1 MEKET
6 KTPLTEPSTWKRI
19 AYMALFVVTFN
30 VAEIVLAF
38 VVGLQVLF
46 KLFTGKPLDT
56 MAGLGGEIGE
66 YLRQVVGFLTFA
78 SEDMPYPISPWPS
91 APGKSSGQNAG
102 DGPQTI
108 NL

>member
-1 MEKET
+1 MF
-6 KTPLTEPSTWKRI
+6 I
-19 AYMALFVVTFN
+19 ITFN

-46 KLFTGKPLDT
+46 KLLTGKPLDT

-66 YLRQVVGFLTFA
+66 YLRQVASFLSFA
-78 SEDMPYPISPWPS
+78 SEDMPYPISAWPS
-91 APGKSSGQNAG
+91 SSDNNAG
-102 DGPQTI
+102 RQPGDSQPTI